1 MSTKFSRKTFL
12 KGSVAGLGM
21 MALNVCTAG
30 AASAAE
36 PAAAA
41 AEDTNSL
48 NLVPKK
54 AASVK
59 VTSRGSVSGGWQG
72 EPVFPNWKGLDDTLA
87 MNHMYTFVGYAGQGT
102 LCVEP
107 EAGVTGFNLFVNNRQ
122 INTAAM
128 AAGGV
133 WNVDISGQTINGRN
147 TIQVGGIRPR
157 GKKVTVR
164 VGYPTVQEGSLQDV
178 GHRPRCT
185 GAVGADHSGRREQR
199 LPQRTDGHCEKRQTG
214 VPERMGQGELL

>member
-59 VTSRGSVSGGWQG
+59 VTSRGSVSGGCSLCCRACSRRSGGYQLP
-72 EPVFPNWKGLDDTLA
+72 EP
-87 MNHMYTFVGYAGQGT
+87 
-102 LCVEP
+102 
-107 EAGVTGFNLFVNNRQ
+107 
-122 INTAAM
+122 
-128 AAGGV
+128 
-133 WNVDISGQTINGRN
+133 
-147 TIQVGGIRPR
+147 RP
-157 GKKVTVR
+157 
-164 VGYPTVQEGSLQDV
+164 
-178 GHRPRCT
+178 
-185 GAVGADHSGRREQR
+185 
-199 LPQRTDGHCEKRQTG
+199 
-214 VPERMGQGELL
+214 

>member
-54 AASVK
+54 AASVAGRA
-59 VTSRGSVSGGWQG
+59 SRCS
-72 EPVFPNWKGLDDTLA
+72 P
-87 MNHMYTFVGYAGQGT
+87 
-102 LCVEP
+102 
-107 EAGVTGFNLFVNNRQ
+107 TGRA
-122 INTAAM
+122 TP
-128 AAGGV
+128 
-133 WNVDISGQTINGRN
+133 TIRW
-147 TIQVGGIRPR
+147 P
-157 GKKVTVR
+157 
-164 VGYPTVQEGSLQDV
+164 
-178 GHRPRCT
+178 
-185 GAVGADHSGRREQR
+185 
-199 LPQRTDGHCEKRQTG
+199 
-214 VPERMGQGELL
+214 

>member
-54 AASVK
+54 AAGRA
-59 VTSRGSVSGGWQG
+59 SRCS
-72 EPVFPNWKGLDDTLA
+72 P
-87 MNHMYTFVGYAGQGT
+87 
-102 LCVEP
+102 
-107 EAGVTGFNLFVNNRQ
+107 TGR
-122 INTAAM
+122 
-128 AAGGV
+128 V
-133 WNVDISGQTINGRN
+133 WTIRW
-147 TIQVGGIRPR
+147 P
-157 GKKVTVR
+157 
-164 VGYPTVQEGSLQDV
+164 
-178 GHRPRCT
+178 
-185 GAVGADHSGRREQR
+185 
-199 LPQRTDGHCEKRQTG
+199 
-214 VPERMGQGELL
+214 

>member
-59 VTSRGSVSGGWQG
+59 VTSRGSVSGGRLG
-72 EPVFPNWKGLDDTLA
+72 GRSCMPVSASKGSW
-87 MNHMYTFVGYAGQGT
+87 NKRQGT
-102 LCVEP
+102 IP
-107 EAGVTGFNLFVNNRQ
+107 
-122 INTAAM
+122 
-128 AAGGV
+128 
-133 WNVDISGQTINGRN
+133 
-147 TIQVGGIRPR
+147 
-157 GKKVTVR
+157 K
-164 VGYPTVQEGSLQDV
+164 
-178 GHRPRCT
+178 
-185 GAVGADHSGRREQR
+185 
-199 LPQRTDGHCEKRQTG
+199 
-214 VPERMGQGELL
+214 

>member
-54 AASVK
+54 GGLGQGDQPRQRERRLAGRAGVPQLE
-59 VTSRGSVSGGWQG
+59 GSGR
-72 EPVFPNWKGLDDTLA
+72 
-87 MNHMYTFVGYAGQGT
+87 YAGHEPHVH
-102 LCVEP
+102 LCGLRR
-107 EAGVTGFNLFVNNRQ
+107 AGNAVRGAR
-122 INTAAM
+122 
-128 AAGGV
+128 GG
-133 WNVDISGQTINGRN
+133 
-147 TIQVGGIRPR
+147 P
-157 GKKVTVR
+157 
-164 VGYPTVQEGSLQDV
+164 
-178 GHRPRCT
+178 
-185 GAVGADHSGRREQR
+185 
-199 LPQRTDGHCEKRQTG
+199 
-214 VPERMGQGELL
+214 

>member
-59 VTSRGSVSGGWQG
+59 VTSRGSVSGGS
-72 EPVFPNWKGLDDTLA
+72 L
-87 MNHMYTFVGYAGQGT
+87 
-102 LCVEP
+102 
-107 EAGVTGFNLFVNNRQ
+107 
-122 INTAAM
+122 TAAICAYDAM
-128 AAGGV
+128 TG
-133 WNVDISGQTINGRN
+133 
-147 TIQVGGIRPR
+147 
-157 GKKVTVR
+157 
-164 VGYPTVQEGSLQDV
+164 EGPDV
-178 GHRPRCT
+178 EAVSPYD
-185 GAVGADHSGRREQR
+185 GA
-199 LPQRTDGHCEKRQTG
+199 CECF
-214 VPERMGQGELL
+214 EE

>member
-72 EPVFPNWKGLDDTLA
+72 EPAVRGA
-87 MNHMYTFVGYAGQGT
+87 
-102 LCVEP
+102 
-107 EAGVTGFNLFVNNRQ
+107 R
-122 INTAAM
+122 
-128 AAGGV
+128 GGR
-133 WNVDISGQTINGRN
+133 D
-147 TIQVGGIRPR
+147 
-157 GKKVTVR
+157 
-164 VGYPTVQEGSLQDV
+164 
-178 GHRPRCT
+178 
-185 GAVGADHSGRREQR
+185 R
-199 LPQRTDGHCEKRQTG
+199 L
-214 VPERMGQGELL
+214 

>member
-59 VTSRGSVSGGWQG
+59 VTSRGSVSGGRASRCS
-72 EPVFPNWKGLDDTLA
+72 P
-87 MNHMYTFVGYAGQGT
+87 
-102 LCVEP
+102 
-107 EAGVTGFNLFVNNRQ
+107 TGRA
-122 INTAAM
+122 T
-128 AAGGV
+128 
-133 WNVDISGQTINGRN
+133 STIRW
-147 TIQVGGIRPR
+147 P
-157 GKKVTVR
+157 
-164 VGYPTVQEGSLQDV
+164 
-178 GHRPRCT
+178 
-185 GAVGADHSGRREQR
+185 
-199 LPQRTDGHCEKRQTG
+199 
-214 VPERMGQGELL
+214 

>member
-59 VTSRGSVSGGWQG
+59 VTSRGSVSGGWG
-72 EPVFPNWKGLDDTLA
+72 SRCSP
-87 MNHMYTFVGYAGQGT
+87 
-102 LCVEP
+102 
-107 EAGVTGFNLFVNNRQ
+107 TGR
-122 INTAAM
+122 
-128 AAGGV
+128 V
-133 WNVDISGQTINGRN
+133 WTIRW
-147 TIQVGGIRPR
+147 P
-157 GKKVTVR
+157 
-164 VGYPTVQEGSLQDV
+164 
-178 GHRPRCT
+178 
-185 GAVGADHSGRREQR
+185 
-199 LPQRTDGHCEKRQTG
+199 
-214 VPERMGQGELL
+214 